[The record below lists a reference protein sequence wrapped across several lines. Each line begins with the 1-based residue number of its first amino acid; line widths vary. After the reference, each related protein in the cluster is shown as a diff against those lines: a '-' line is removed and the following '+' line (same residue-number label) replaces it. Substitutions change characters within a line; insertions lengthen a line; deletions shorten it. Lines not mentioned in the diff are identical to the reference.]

1 MTEGLSIPSAG
12 LRVTLE
18 GASTRTPLPMFER
31 LKAART
37 ESALASEFK
46 KLVADCDNL
55 IREEGQSI
63 SIRIAAQAITRFQRL
78 DLKFRQQFYEH
89 LATHYNPEL
98 DRIEQAVSA
107 YRQNAS
113 PEMLVALVKTVE
125 PPRQELLRRLN
136 RAPNGTA
143 AIVQMRE
150 EILAHMKSFPALHAV
165 DADFEHLLSSWFNP
179 GFLRLEKI
187 DWMSPAHLLE
197 KVIQHEAVHAIDG
210 WSDLR
215 RRLQPD
221 RRLFAYFH
229 PALQGEPLIFVE
241 VALLPDMPDAMVPLL
256 DRTKPTDLDPK
267 HYKVAAF
274 YSISNCQPGLK
285 GIHLGNFL
293 IKRVAEQLK
302 KEFPAIKTFCTL
314 SPIPSLTRFL
324 RQTPA
329 WDTDRYD
336 AKLVQRLQRDHAAV
350 QHMITSK
357 SEAAAKP
364 SEMESLKR
372 LCAAYLAQTSLADRV
387 PSDPVAKFHL
397 NNGAQLDR
405 INTHADTSAKG
416 HRESLG
422 LMVNYRYEL
431 DKVEERHEQF
441 VAGEIATS
449 AAVRSLLKP

>member
-1 MTEGLSIPSAG
+1 
-12 LRVTLE
+12 
-18 GASTRTPLPMFER
+18 MFER
-31 LKAART
+31 LKAAHT
-37 ESALASEFK
+37 ESTQKSELK
-46 KLVADCDNL
+46 KLLSDCDNL

-63 SIRIAAQAITRFQRL
+63 SVRIATQAINRFQRM
-78 DLKFRQQFYEH
+78 DQKHRIEFYEH
-89 LATHYNPEL
+89 LATHYNPEIKH
-98 DRIEQAVSA
+98 IEEALGQ
-107 YRQNAS
+107 YRNDQS
-113 PEMLVALVKTVE
+113 PENLVALVKTVE

-150 EILAHMKSFPALHAV
+150 EILPHMKSYPALHAV

-241 VALLPDMPDAMVPLL
+241 VALLPEMPAAMLPLL
-256 DRTKPTDLDPK
+256 DRTKPTDLESK

-314 SPIPSLTRFL
+314 SPIPTLTKFL
-324 RQTPA
+324 RHTPI
-329 WDTDRYD
+329 WDTQRFDQ
-336 AKLVQRLQRDHAAV
+336 KQIQRLNHDHESIRDSLQTKADSALN
-350 QHMITSK
+350 QTASDK
-357 SEAAAKP
+357 
-364 SEMESLKR
+364 LKR
-372 LCAAYLAQTSLADRV
+372 LCAAYLSQTSLADLV

-397 NNGAQLDR
+397 NNGAQLER
-405 INTHADTSAKG
+405 INPEADMSAKG
-416 HRESLG
+416 RRESLG
-422 LMVNYRYEL
+422 FMVNYRYEL
-431 DKVEERHEQF
+431 DKVEERHERF
-441 VAGEIATS
+441 VAGEIACGTS
-449 AAVRSLLKP
+449 VKALLKP